1 VPNIRELN
9 APSDLAI
16 RPDDR
21 AMEATA
27 NAGRRI
33 SALYSSAAESTLS
46 VGRTANSTIQDL
58 GNTAVR
64 FMDNREISNGA
75 KNFATLMAGLDA
87 EWNKRVSTA
96 DPNDPAVA
104 QKFLEEVV
112 NPRLDQMREGF
123 NTENSTR
130 FAETQIQH
138 LRTHFVSKTSSD
150 MATLAGV
157 AAKSNINTLTNQ
169 LSNAAISDPSS
180 LKTSLKLVEGSIGAM
195 VDSSPTLSG
204 VNAGKLKLELTE
216 AAQAAIVKAAA
227 IGAISANPEA
237 GLKKFSGPEYSKYIS
252 GAELRQLEQQARAV
266 ERAQR
271 VDENYRRKNAELAKE
286 EASDAREGEYL
297 QQLHSDDP
305 KERAKVSAAAIAND
319 FTLTRQARERMIGI
333 VEREL
338 KPAAAA
344 KISSDTA
351 NDLISRIRAP
361 EGDPRR
367 ITDLNP
373 VYEAYEK
380 GKLNKS
386 DFKFVTDEFKNIRT
400 PDGEELGR
408 QQDEFLKSVK
418 PMIDKSNPLL
428 GKIDQSGGLQMY
440 AFTLALKK
448 KVEEY
453 RKAGKDPRDLMDPSK
468 PDFMGSPAAL
478 SQFQKPLQQSLQDVA
493 SSLRTGPSVP
503 ISGAPAP
510 SASNPPASLRGIASL
525 TYSPSRKQYRDD
537 ATGKIYDL
545 NGNEVK

>member
-1 VPNIRELN
+1 MPNIREISG
-9 APSDLAI
+9 PSDLGI

-21 AMEATA
+21 AMESTA

-33 SALYSSAAESTLS
+33 ASLYSSAAEARAS
-46 VGRTANSTIQDL
+46 VGRTANSTIQDV
-58 GNTAVR
+58 GQTVVKY
-64 FMDNREISNGA
+64 MDNREISAGA
-75 KNFATLMAGLDA
+75 AKFADLMAGLDRD
-87 EWNKRVSTA
+87 WNERVAKA
-96 DPNDPAVA
+96 DPNDPGVA

-138 LRTHFVSKTSSD
+138 LRTHFVSKTSAD

-157 AAKSNINTLTNQ
+157 AARSNINSLTNQ

-180 LKTSLKLVEGSIGAM
+180 LRTSMKLVENSVGAM
-195 VDSSPTLSG
+195 VDSSPTLRG
-204 VNAGKLKLELTE
+204 VDAGKMKLELTD

-227 IGAISANPEA
+227 IGAINANPEK
-237 GLKKFSGPEYSKYIS
+237 GLKQFSGPEYSKYIS
-252 GAELRQLEQQARAV
+252 GAELKQLEQQARTV
-266 ERAQR
+266 ERARR
-271 VDENYRRKNAELAKE
+271 VDENYALQNQKLFRQ
-286 EASDAREGEYL
+286 EASDNREGEYL
-297 QQLHSDDP
+297 QKLHSDDP
-305 KERAKVSAAAIAND
+305 KEKASVSAAVIAND
-319 FTLTRQARERMIGI
+319 YTLTREARERMINI
-333 VEREL
+333 VERET

-344 KISSDTA
+344 KVSNATA
-351 NDLISRIRAP
+351 NDLITRIRAP
-361 EGDPRR
+361 EGDPTR
-367 ITDLNP
+367 ITDTNQIYKAL
-373 VYEAYEK
+373 ED

-386 DFKFVTDEFKNIRT
+386 DFKFVIEEFKNLRT
-400 PDGEELGR
+400 PEGEELGK
-408 QQDEFLKSVK
+408 QQDEFIKSVK

-448 KVEEY
+448 KVDEY

-503 ISGAPAP
+503 ISGLTPP
-510 SASNPPASLRGIASL
+510 SASNPPPSLKGIASL
-525 TYSPSRKQYRDD
+525 TYSASRKQFRDD
-537 ATGKIYDL
+537 ATGKIYDI
-545 NGNEVK
+545 NGAEVK